1 MEEAVLL
8 TVMAT
13 YTLLAAACSILFNRL
28 KLPALIGYL
37 VAGIIV
43 ANAFTVTEDWH
54 SVVEILSDIGLVML
68 MFSIGMEIDISK
80 VMTQGKFAVIIALI
94 QLPLLVLGGMVLG
107 PILGFGFTQ
116 SIALG
121 AIISGSSTA
130 VVLAVLKT
138 KDILNSEQVELLVLI
153 TIMEDI
159 GQVIILS
166 MITPLLAGGSMDTN
180 SLILMIVS
188 ILAFMVISLI
198 IGLKFVPRIINWVSD
213 SVTKEVLVLFAVG
226 LAFGM
231 AILSVQVGLSMA
243 IGAFLMGM
251 MISPCKTC
259 ETINHKIEPMKDLFM
274 AMFFISVG
282 MEIHIDVI
290 LDNIPLILIIYLIF
304 AVLKW
309 STVSLGFW
317 VCDADSKV
325 GFMSAISLIAMG
337 EFAFIIAKE
346 AYDYGVFTDS
356 MYTSV
361 IGAAL
366 VSMIVLPFLTGSAN
380 RIWAAGTNHM
390 PAPIKRFGAVL
401 SSTRDD
407 IFEGVNNSSRMTK
420 KAYSKGITHAYFNLV
435 IIAVIEVAFYWLFD
449 TAAEWLWDVFGGDL
463 IWWEI
468 TLLALNLFI
477 LIPPT
482 TRFIVNAKA
491 VSGLILHSCCQI
503 SKVRGRDRSSSFFNS
518 LYKLNTIV
526 VTLAIDFLIIL
537 IVPNP
542 LGLIERL
549 ICLVVAVLLTAL
561 VVRKARKDAKESIL
575 DAICVVNN
583 DDAED
588 DGQESCP
595 LPDAGAVA
603 REQDPVTDAE
613 EEPVEK
619 EE

>member
-1 MEEAVLL
+1 MEETVLL

-13 YTLLAAACSILFNRL
+13 YTLLAALCSILFNRL
-28 KLPALIGYL
+28 RLPALIGYL

-43 ANAFTVTEDWH
+43 TNVFDVTEDWH

-80 VMTQGKFAVIIALI
+80 VLTQGKFAIKIALI

-107 PILGFGFTQ
+107 PALGFGFVQ

-138 KDILNSEQVELLVLI
+138 KDILTSEQVELLILI

-166 MITPLLAGGSMDTN
+166 MITPLLAGSTMDTN
-180 SLILMIVS
+180 ALVLMIVS
-188 ILAFMVISLI
+188 ILAFMIISLI

-213 SVTKEVLVLFAVG
+213 NVAKEVLVIFAIG

-251 MISPCKTC
+251 MISPCKSC
-259 ETINHKIEPMKDLFM
+259 EGINHSIEPMKDLFM

-282 MEIHIDVI
+282 MEIHVSVI

-309 STVSLGFW
+309 STVSLGYW
-317 VCDADSKV
+317 ICDADSRI

-346 AYDYGVFTDS
+346 AFDYGVFTDS

-366 VSMIVLPFLTGSAN
+366 VSMVMLPLLTGSAN
-380 RIWAAGTNHM
+380 KIWAAGTNHM
-390 PAPIKRFGAVL
+390 PAPVKKFGSIL
-401 SSTRDD
+401 TNTRND
-407 IFEGVNNSSRMTK
+407 IFDGFESSSKMTK
-420 KAYSKGITHAYFNLV
+420 KAFNKGMGHAYFNIMV
-435 IIAVIEVAFYWLFD
+435 IAVIEVAFYWLFD
-449 TAAEWLWDVFGGDL
+449 MAAAWLCDVFGGEL
-463 IWWEI
+463 LWWEI
-468 TLLALNLFI
+468 GLVVLNLFV
-477 LIPPT
+477 LLPPT
-482 TRFIVNAKA
+482 ARFIANAKV
-491 VSGLILHSCCQI
+491 VSGLILNSCSQI
-503 SKVRGRDRSSSFFNS
+503 SRIRGHDRSSGFFNS
-518 LYKLNTIV
+518 LYRLNTFV
-526 VTLAIDFLIIL
+526 VTLAIDFLIVL
-537 IVPNP
+537 VVPNP
-542 LGLIERL
+542 LGLVEHL
-549 ICLVVAVLLTAL
+549 ICLAVTVLFMFIAYK
-561 VVRKARKDAKESIL
+561 KARRDAKAPLPEL
-575 DAICVVNN
+575 FCPVEDVDEA
-583 DDAED
+583 DDSV
-588 DGQESCP
+588 SCP
-595 LPDAGAVA
+595 L
-603 REQDPVTDAE
+603 TDE
-613 EEPVEK
+613 EEDEEQASVSADVAEDTTEK
-619 EE
+619 DE

>member
-13 YTLLAAACSILFNRL
+13 YTLLAALCSILFNKL

-43 ANAFTVTEDWH
+43 TNAFTVTEDWH

-80 VMTQGKFAVIIALI
+80 VLTQGKFAIKIALI
-94 QLPLLVLGGMVLG
+94 QLPLLVIGGMVLG
-107 PILGFGFTQ
+107 PALGFGFVQ

-138 KDILNSEQVELLVLI
+138 KDILTSEQVELLILI

-166 MITPLLAGGSMDTN
+166 MITPLLAGSTMDTT
-180 SLILMIVS
+180 SLIVMIVS
-188 ILAFMVISLI
+188 IIAFMAISLI

-213 SVTKEVLVLFAVG
+213 NVTKEVLVIFAVG

-251 MISPCKTC
+251 MISPCKSC
-259 ETINHKIEPMKDLFM
+259 ESINHRIEPMKDLFM

-304 AVLKW
+304 AILKW
-309 STVSLGFW
+309 STVTLGYW
-317 VCDADSKV
+317 ICDTDSKV

-346 AYDYGVFTDS
+346 AYDFGVFTDS
-356 MYTSV
+356 MYTAV

-366 VSMIVLPFLTGSAN
+366 VSMVMLPFLTGSAN
-380 RIWAAGTNHM
+380 RLWATGTDHM
-390 PAPIKRFGAVL
+390 PTPIKKVGAIL
-401 SSTRDD
+401 SNTRDD
-407 IFEGVNNSSRMTK
+407 IFEGFENSSNMTK
-420 KAYSKGITHAYFNLV
+420 KAFNKGMGHAYFNIIV
-435 IIAVIEVAFYWLFD
+435 IVVIEIAFFWLFD
-449 TAAEWLWDVFGGDL
+449 VASVLLHEAFGGRL
-463 IWWEI
+463 LWWEI
-468 TLLALNLFI
+468 GLVVLNLFM
-477 LIPPT
+477 LMPPT
-482 TRFIVNAKA
+482 ARFIANAKV
-491 VSGLILHSCCQI
+491 VSGLILNSCSHI
-503 SKVRGRDRSSSFFNS
+503 SMIRGHDRSSNFFNS
-518 LYKLNTIV
+518 LYRLNTFV
-526 VTLAIDFLIIL
+526 VMLAIDFIIIL

-542 LGLIERL
+542 LGLVEHF
-549 ICLVVAVLLTAL
+549 ICLIVSLFFVYIAY
-561 VVRKARKDAKESIL
+561 RKARKDANAPLPELVCPIPDVDDERIL
-575 DAICVVNN
+575 IQDEGMN
-583 DDAED
+583 DDVDGRTSVPMISDED
-588 DGQESCP
+588 IIED
-595 LPDAGAVA
+595 
-603 REQDPVTDAE
+603 
-613 EEPVEK
+613 K
-619 EE
+619 ED